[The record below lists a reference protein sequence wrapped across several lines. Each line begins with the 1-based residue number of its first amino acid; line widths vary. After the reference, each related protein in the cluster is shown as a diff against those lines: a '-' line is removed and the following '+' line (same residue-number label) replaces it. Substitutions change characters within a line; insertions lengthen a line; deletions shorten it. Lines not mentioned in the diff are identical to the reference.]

1 MRPVLRPVPAVL
13 RPGAVGFTLIELLL
27 AVSLAMLLVTIT
39 VSATLQVRKTI
50 ERNTVRLAMHQR
62 SGLLADQMTQRF
74 TALAQGG
81 ALVVEWS
88 NAGTAANPDPRLR
101 LLMLRGV
108 FDQNDWNYAAYTD
121 YPTWPSPTSTDL
133 VWELWEWRATN
144 HALYAATSPL
154 VARSFKG
161 KKSNGT
167 NLVLG
172 GVSYGSQQFLALP
185 QPRRT
190 LGTQWKASLND
201 NILFPATPTD
211 LENSISLIPGDTG
224 DWSDLCSRLVPMVMG
239 AASEVQ
245 DPLQPATWDGVSD
258 FAIQLH
264 LRNGTV
270 EDFSAASPYRTLIIP
285 GVRVDGRPALADGTG
300 AQTLADAVNA
310 GAGRRPDLL
319 RLRWTL
325 RDRKSGLQVPFSF
338 SFPLPGFAGTP

>member
-1 MRPVLRPVPAVL
+1 MRAVSPALRSA
-13 RPGAVGFTLIELLL
+13 FTLIELLL

-39 VSATLQVRKTI
+39 ISATVQVRKTL

-62 SGLLADQMTQRF
+62 SGLLADQLTQRF
-74 TALAQGG
+74 TAMEQHG

-88 NAGTAANPDPRLR
+88 NAGTAGNPDPRLR

-108 FDQNDWNYAAYTD
+108 FDQNDWNYSAYGD
-121 YPTWPSPTSTDL
+121 YPAWPAPISTDL

-154 VARSFKG
+154 LARTIKG
-161 KKSNGT
+161 RKADGS

-172 GVSYGSQQFLALP
+172 GVSYGNQLFLALP

-190 LGTQWKASLND
+190 LGAQWKADLND
-201 NILFPATPTD
+201 DILFPATPTD
-211 LENSISLIPGDTG
+211 LEHSISLIPGDTG
-224 DWSDLCSRLVPMVMG
+224 DWSDLSNRLVPMLMG
-239 AASEVQ
+239 TASEAQ
-245 DPLQPATWDGVSD
+245 DPLKPQTWDGVSD
-258 FAIQLH
+258 FALQLH

-270 EDFSAASPYRTLIIP
+270 EEFSAGSAYRTLIIP
-285 GVRVDGRPALADGTG
+285 GVRVDGRPSSTDGSG
-300 AQTLADAVNA
+300 AQLLPDALNA

-325 RDRKSGLQVPFSF
+325 RDRKTGVQIPFSF
-338 SFPLPGFAGTP
+338 SFPLPGFAAAP